1 MSDQFALVP
10 RDFADRF
17 FAAVSTFYACDGQS
31 WPPPV
36 SWLQRGC
43 GQGFEE
49 TVLFR
54 HLHAARVP
62 YRNYFMFEYVITR
75 ENLGGVC
82 TQEDVTF
89 GEACNLFE
97 YTEEFRFPITR

>member
-17 FAAVSTFYACDGQS
+17 FAAMSTFYACDGQS

-36 SWLQRGC
+36 SWLQLGC

-62 YRNYFMFEYVITR
+62 YRNYFMFEYVIAR
-75 ENLGGVC
+75 GSRGGLCYLG
-82 TQEDVTF
+82 DVTF
-89 GEACNLFE
+89 GEACNVLE
-97 YTEEFRFPITR
+97 HAGEFRPPITR